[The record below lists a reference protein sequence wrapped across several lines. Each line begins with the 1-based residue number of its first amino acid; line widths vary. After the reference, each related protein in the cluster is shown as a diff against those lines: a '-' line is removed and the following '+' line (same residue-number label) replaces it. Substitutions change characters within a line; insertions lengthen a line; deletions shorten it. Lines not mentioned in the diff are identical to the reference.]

1 MCAMTSDGYVGGG
14 SPDRVDALVWALSEL
29 MVSNVEAP
37 QPRFGYYGSGG
48 ITMLHQNSQGDW
60 VRDPLADFRGDG
72 GAGSVYASAPAEYW
86 AARGIFHPSD
96 RQMWIDRGVF
106 KPPAEGPPK

>member
-1 MCAMTSDGYVGGG
+1 LANVACGVLVNLSFAPYIAPQAHFGVYGG
-14 SPDRVDALVWALSEL
+14 SYGFDGCHTTYDPNESWGA
-29 MVSNVEAP
+29 
-37 QPRFGYYGSGG
+37 RF
-48 ITMLHQNSQGDW
+48 
-60 VRDPLADFRGDG
+60 
-72 GAGSVYASAPAEYW
+72 ASKPPEYW